1 MPWQMVQFPKFPLST
16 PYEMY
21 GEECL
26 ILMLEIGNN
35 VGIFLLLVKSIKH
48 DPSNSMVHL
57 EVHK

>member
-1 MPWQMVQFPKFPLST
+1 M
-16 PYEMY
+16 
-21 GEECL
+21 
-26 ILMLEIGNN
+26 EIGNK